1 VHQLSADQEAA
12 LERVLRRR
20 EMRDRMRVRRSALGG
35 RIDLYQSLLDGLEL
49 VPERRRDALRVRFL
63 QGTVADLTERGGVG
77 VAERFF
83 ADAYDHALVDLQLD
97 QP

>member
-1 VHQLSADQEAA
+1 MHELSADQEVT
-12 LERVLRRR
+12 LERAVRRR

-35 RIDLYQSLLDGLEL
+35 RIDLYQSLLEGLDL
-49 VPERRRDALRVRFL
+49 LPERRREALRVRFL

-83 ADAYDHALVDLQLD
+83 ADAYDQALDALEQD
-97 QP
+97 PP